1 MQHRGSLVFWEAATQ
16 HQQSIPGG
24 TQIASSLHCDSPGAM
39 EVNAEAK
46 PEADTVLAQI
56 PLTPN
61 ICLQAIWHWNGY
73 LTTSSSDRGE
83 LQIEKGEG

>member
-1 MQHRGSLVFWEAATQ
+1 
-16 HQQSIPGG
+16 
-24 TQIASSLHCDSPGAM
+24 M